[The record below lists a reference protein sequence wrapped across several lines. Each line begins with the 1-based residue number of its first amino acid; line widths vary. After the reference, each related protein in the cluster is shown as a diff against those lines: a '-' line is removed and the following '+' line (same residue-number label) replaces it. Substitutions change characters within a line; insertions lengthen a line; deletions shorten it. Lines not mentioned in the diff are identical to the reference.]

1 MTTNIQKSAVIVRL
15 NIKQWG
21 AEKTDRT
28 VSDEVASGKKA
39 AANAGKYV
47 KSLFAGNQLLKDIEK
62 VAGKAR
68 NLNKAQ
74 TLPYLAGQ
82 DLLPVGNFDSHAE
95 VIGRYKDV
103 FNALVTEF
111 LSTYEK
117 ARDAQQLRL
126 GDMFDAT
133 DYPPVQDVRERFQFT
148 ISYQPLPDGNTFDK
162 MFGSEEMEKML
173 IENAEADMQSKIDEA
188 MHELWS
194 RLISRVD
201 NFQSAMRRYQPK
213 TAESKAVGTFKDSI
227 VQNIRDLCDVLPR
240 LNLTGDADLNNYCEL
255 VRSKLAGLDAG
266 DLRQDEVLR
275 KNAADD
281 AQSILDAM
289 AGYGV
294 AAE

>member
-148 ISYQPLPDGNTFDK
+148 ISDQPLPDGNTFDK

>member
-289 AGYGV
+289 TGYGV

>member
-28 VSDEVASGKKA
+28 VSDEVASDKKA

-82 DLLPVGNFDSHAE
+82 DLLPVSNFDSHAE

-126 GDMFDAT
+126 GDMFDAS

>member
-28 VSDEVASGKKA
+28 VSDEVASDKKA

>member
-95 VIGRYKDV
+95 VIGRYKDM

-162 MFGSEEMEKML
+162 MFDSEEMEKML

-188 MHELWS
+188 MHELWT